1 MSRFAN
7 IVSKETVKQFAQG
20 AAQSAAMPLANFIAP
35 TVDVASGV
43 GYFKQYTEK
52 NRFRIP
58 ETKRGLGG
66 RATMLQFDAQDQTF
80 NCTPHALDYAV
91 DRLEQVGNDE
101 DAVKEASVAV
111 AEVAMLA
118 HEKAVIDAAL
128 TAAGSGTNS
137 NFTSSSVDPV
147 AILDAEILT
156 VLKAAKY
163 GSAMGIRVVFGAT
176 AFSRFRNNANVR
188 GRFVA
193 GTQAKGAAP
202 GIVTPQIS
210 DVGSLLLG
218 GPKAE
223 VSFMVYDNAA
233 EGLAE
238 SIQFMLD
245 TAILIFACKDTP
257 TRRDPSFMKTF
268 RLMGNWMVPKSY
280 VRDDNRVDVLGFDW
294 SEDIK
299 VTNSAAVS
307 RINATNS

>member
-7 IVSKETVKQFAQG
+7 VVSRETIKSFALG
-20 AAQSAAMPLANFIAP
+20 AAQSAAMPIANFIAP
-35 TVDVASGV
+35 TVDVSAMV
-43 GYFKQYTEK
+43 GYYKSYSEK

-58 ETKRGLGG
+58 DTRRGYGG
-66 RATMLQFDAQDQTF
+66 RAAMLQFDAADVTF

-91 DRLEQVGNDE
+91 DKLEQVGNDE
-101 DAVKEASVAV
+101 DAVKEAAVAV
-111 AEVAMLA
+111 AEVASLA
-118 HEKAVIDAAL
+118 GEKTVIDLAL
-128 TAAGSGTNS
+128 AAAGSGTNS
-137 NFTSSSVDPV
+137 NFTSSGVDPV
-147 AILDAEILT
+147 AVLDEQILA

-163 GSAMGIRVVFGAT
+163 GSAMGVRVLFGAT

-188 GRFVA
+188 GRFVSGLA
-193 GTQAKGAAP
+193 SKGAAP
-202 GIVTPQIS
+202 TITTPQVT
-210 DVGSLLLG
+210 DVGTLLLG

-223 VSFMVYDNAA
+223 VSYMVYDNAA

-238 SIQFMLD
+238 SIQFVLD

-268 RLMGNWMVPKSY
+268 RLMGNWMVPKTY
-280 VRDDNRVDVLGFDW
+280 QRDDGRVDVVGFDW